1 MSEFSRL
8 FNRFFKIK
16 TRKLHIILFFQLIA
30 ALACAFFTYYEVTNW
45 HIQKNLKNNVGLIP
59 EWTLYFVILA
69 FLVILFVF
77 ILTPLQSEKFNRS
90 QTWRLAG
97 ISDSQFYLD
106 NVLSTFVSFIY
117 MLALEVVAAVMLG
130 FLSFLVDKDFQRG
143 LHDFLMD
150 LHPNFDYNVFWTV
163 IGTIVLAILSCFFLY
178 FVISFF
184 NFASQSIIDFVPA
197 NVNGALVKIL
207 HLFIIFVL
215 IWFFFKIQHIFVYKI
230 LLSVFNP
237 ANYGLA
243 FSSDLPFAILSTTI
257 CDLILLVSNVFL
269 FNHFY
274 EASERK

>member
-1 MSEFSRL
+1 MAELSRL

-90 QTWRLAG
+90 QTWRSAG

-117 MLALEVVAAVMLG
+117 MLALEVVAAV
-130 FLSFLVDKDFQRG
+130 
-143 LHDFLMD
+143 
-150 LHPNFDYNVFWTV
+150 
-163 IGTIVLAILSCFFLY
+163 
-178 FVISFF
+178 VISFF

-243 FSSDLPFAILSTTI
+243 YSSDLPFAILSTTI
-257 CDLILLVSNVFL
+257 CNLILLGSNVFL

>member
-16 TRKLHIILFFQLIA
+16 AKKLKILLSFQLIA

-59 EWTLYFVILA
+59 EWALYFVILA
-69 FLVILFVF
+69 FFVILFVF
-77 ILTPLQSEKFNRS
+77 ILTPLQSEKFNQS

-215 IWFFFKIQHIFVYKI
+215 IWFFFKIQHIFVYNI

>member
-16 TRKLHIILFFQLIA
+16 AKKLKILLSFQLIA

-59 EWTLYFVILA
+59 EWALYFVILA
-69 FLVILFVF
+69 FFVILFVF
-77 ILTPLQSEKFNRS
+77 ILTPLQSEKFNQS

-215 IWFFFKIQHIFVYKI
+215 IWFFFKIQHIFVYNI

-257 CDLILLVSNVFL
+257 CDLILLGSNVFL

>member
-1 MSEFSRL
+1 MAEFSRL

-16 TRKLHIILFFQLIA
+16 AKKLKILLSFQLIA

-230 LLSVFNP
+230 LLLVFNP